1 MIPQVHLD
9 APPIAYAAAAALL
22 VLHIG
27 GGGLG
32 LLSGAA
38 ALAMPKGERLS
49 RLAGSL
55 FLASLLTMAAIDAGV
70 AALAPKGLGR
80 IMALFTLAEPGAAA
94 DRDTGLAHLLAASHP
109 IPNVL
114 KAAAALSLTPVLQP

>member
-38 ALAMPKGERLS
+38 ALA
-49 RLAGSL
+49 
-55 FLASLLTMAAIDAGV
+55 
-70 AALAPKGLGR
+70 PKGLGR

-94 DRDTGLAHLLAASHP
+94 DRDTGLAYLLAASHP